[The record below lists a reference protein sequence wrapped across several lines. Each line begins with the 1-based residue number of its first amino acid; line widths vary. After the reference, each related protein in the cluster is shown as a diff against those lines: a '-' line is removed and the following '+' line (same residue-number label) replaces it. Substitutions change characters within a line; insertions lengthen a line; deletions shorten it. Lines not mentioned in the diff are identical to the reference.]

1 MPNTKIRPK
10 GIGIKMKKLFLLLL
24 VVMGFGV
31 GSSAQ
36 KIKTINVTPDNAK
49 IYMGGIEVGS
59 GTYELTMKKQDF
71 VVLRLSAPGYID
83 KTVRINKSDKRNAY
97 SFTLEEDDSWNAS
110 DVNSDLANKTM
121 TIKVGKDISPDDVWK
136 RLSYYISESFSD
148 LQTNDKSQGWI
159 RTAWAIQTFNY
170 VTIRTRLEV
179 KEVPGMDVITYKVTL
194 SSEWAP
200 RDCGLDDQCFR
211 KWDRILKRY
220 NQCVKD
226 LQNSLE

>member
-1 MPNTKIRPK
+1 MRK
-10 GIGIKMKKLFLLLL
+10 LLLL
-24 VVMGFGV
+24 FIAI
-31 GSSAQ
+31 GSIFNTYAQ
-36 KIKTINVTPDNAK
+36 FNKKRTIHVTPDNAK

-59 GTYELTMKKQDF
+59 GSYELTMKRQDF

-83 KTVRINKSDKRNAY
+83 KTIRINKSDKRNTY

-110 DVNSDLANKTM
+110 EINSDLANKTM
-121 TIKVGKDISPDDVWK
+121 TIKVGKDLTPDEVWK
-136 RLSYYISESFSD
+136 RLGYYISESFPD

-159 RTAWAIQTFNY
+159 RTAWSIQTFNY

-200 RDCGLDDQCFR
+200 RDCGLDDQCFK

-220 NQCVKD
+220 SQCVQD